1 MKAPASLRIVIA
13 DDEPL
18 ILHLVGQEVN
28 IAGHKVVGQA
38 LDGREALELTERLKP
53 DVVLMDISMPEMD
66 GFEATELIQDR
77 CPTPVVM
84 LTAHLEQE
92 ILERAADCGVGAYL
106 AKPPQAGDINRAIV
120 VAMARHDD
128 LMKILRMNREMQAA
142 LLELKVLHGLLP
154 ICCSCKKIHDESGK
168 WEQLESYISAHTD
181 AKFTHTY
188 CPSCARQYFPGMV
201 DENGLVREH
210 RLPTAR

>member
-92 ILERAADCGVGAYL
+92 MLERAADCGVGAYL

-120 VAMARHDD
+120 VAMARH
-128 LMKILRMNREMQAA
+128 A